1 MRDLINHL
9 NGDDVTAIID
19 SNTTQSVMHQGNEA
33 AGEVDVNTDILT
45 EDLEK
50 LTNSIE
56 VDEIGSNS
64 QTKLEEAASVVL
76 TAVGDKIGSNSSAP
90 VTNESS
96 SGEFITATSGA
107 VALNSTI
114 PSINDSSTAS
124 AVSESLVELKIAPG
138 GNATVEG
145 IPEMS
150 ADSTATNT
158 TTKTTTSTTSTSSPS
173 LSLVSGERDESNV
186 ASVLLQIDV
195 ECLSSESC
203 SQTNS
208 TALSGGKTEGSAGV
222 LKDMKTAGNISESP
236 VPASINKIPAVEI
249 PDVVLAVG
257 EGNSS
262 KGVDTVK
269 GDPLKTGNTSLTANI
284 ATPTVTTTADLK
296 SIVSL
301 GALKDSTDKS
311 TEVLSNGTSITGVAQ
326 SAALITQTVKPDK
339 PVENAEG
346 DNLSKTQTPLSDGS
360 KATSAATP
368 VNSTTAATTSASGP
382 HNSTSTDI
390 ASTGQI
396 KVAPVLSVEIKTSN
410 SSNSSDI
417 TMSESPLPQS
427 VPVQVA
433 VTELPS
439 KTSTTSDLAGVTST
453 SSSIAT
459 PTTASANTVSTPLEE
474 DVEGQVG
481 KGSSHLLSGKEEAA
495 LGVNGMIFEP
505 TVLPPLSPQGLGT
518 GYVRI
523 VNGPTVIYSPQ
534 CLETIRFADFQAMMA
549 NKLKQRADSDKSQ
562 VPLHSQ
568 DNVFRQLMLK
578 IKTLEMNYA
587 IIEMYS
593 AQVSLLAPLLL
604 LIANYPNS
612 FCSILSIPFYSILL
626 NSYSGCI
633 DIVPL
638 YLIKSEMNTAVVVG
652 DALFCFVS
660 HPFPLPSPPVHST
673 VTSFR
678 SASVIALLCTRYT
691 ST

>member
-9 NGDDVTAIID
+9 NGDDVTATID
-19 SNTTQSVMHQGNEA
+19 SNTTQSVTHQGNEA
-33 AGEVDVNTDILT
+33 SGEVNVNTDILT
-45 EDLEK
+45 EDLDK
-50 LTNSIE
+50 STNSIVVE
-56 VDEIGSNS
+56 EIGSNS

-76 TAVGDKIGSNSSAP
+76 TAVGDETGSNSSAP

-96 SGEFITATSGA
+96 SGEFFTATSGP

-114 PSINDSSTAS
+114 PSIDDSSTAS

-173 LSLVSGERDESNV
+173 LNPVSGERDESNV

-208 TALSGGKTEGSAGV
+208 TALFGGKTEGSAGV

-257 EGNSS
+257 KGNSS

-269 GDPLKTGNTSLTANI
+269 GDPLKTGNASLTANI
-284 ATPTVTTTADLK
+284 TTPAVTATTDLK
-296 SIVSL
+296 NIISL

-311 TEVLSNGTSITGVAQ
+311 TELLSNGTSVTGVAQ
-326 SAALITQTVKPDK
+326 NAALITQTVKPDK

-346 DNLSKTQTPLSDGS
+346 DTLSKTQTPLSDGS
-360 KATSAATP
+360 KAASAATL
-368 VNSTTAATTSASGP
+368 VNSTTAATSASGP

-396 KVAPVLSVEIKTSN
+396 KVTSVKSVEIKTSN
-410 SSNSSDI
+410 SSSSSDI
-417 TMSESPLPQS
+417 STSESPLPQS

-439 KTSTTSDLAGVTST
+439 KTSTTSDPAGVTST

-459 PTTASANTVSTPLEE
+459 PATASASTVSTPLEE

-593 AQVSLLAPLLL
+593 AQVPLLAPLLL
-604 LIANYPNS
+604 FISIYPIS
-612 FCSILSIPFYSILL
+612 FCSIFSIPFYSILL
-626 NSYSGCI
+626 NFCSGCI
-633 DIVPL
+633 NIVPL
-638 YLIKSEMNTAVVVG
+638 YLIKREMNTAVAVG
-652 DALFCFVS
+652 
-660 HPFPLPSPPVHST
+660 ST
-673 VTSFR
+673 LR
-678 SASVIALLCTRYT
+678 
-691 ST
+691 